1 MSSKQHCLIS
11 IQHCPML
18 YHKELLNQYKDD
30 LCHLL
35 VFTSLLPMKKNDNQV
50 FKTVLFSQSILSCSL
65 TIQVFL
71 YEGWRRHVYSAFHI
85 WHLNA
90 PHKVFR
96 SLCNRNFLKLIYS
109 LNTYISITYCIFVL
123 VNSKMSQKRTK
134 KKTTTEMSCP
144 RQNFINKTILSPKQ
158 KSVIE
163 GQINLQKALGNISAF
178 KILK

>member
-1 MSSKQHCLIS
+1 MKSSLWFKIEFETTLPYIS

-18 YHKELLNQYKDD
+18 YHKELFKINIRM
-30 LCHLL
+30 
-35 VFTSLLPMKKNDNQV
+35 TSVIYWCSHHFYQWKKNDNQV

-96 SLCNRNFLKLIYS
+96 SLYNRNFLKLIYS
-109 LNTYISITYCIFVL
+109 LNTYISITYCIFVF

-163 GQINLQKALGNISAF
+163 GQ
-178 KILK
+178 